1 MCTVPQIAPSPSL
14 PSDPT
19 RPLAL
24 LAFIGMDAHWT
35 DDPVFDTAWEDVG
48 GGVIVRG
55 DAWRRLQ
62 RLREEHGC
70 AGEVLRVAGP
80 TFRADAVHHA
90 ASHGGDDVRVV
101 PEPTNAADTNAR
113 KVVVSGSHVGYLPR
127 GCALSSG
134 PVRLLCVGT
143 APVPHCW
150 LFVGA

>member
-1 MCTVPQIAPSPSL
+1 MEGGRRRNLRDSAH
-14 PSDPT
+14 T
-19 RPLAL
+19 REAAL
-24 LAFIGMDAHWT
+24 LTPSAEGSTPSA
-35 DDPVFDTAWEDVG
+35 
-48 GGVIVRG
+48 R
-55 DAWRRLQ
+55 
-62 RLREEHGC
+62 C

>member
-1 MCTVPQIAPSPSL
+1 
-14 PSDPT
+14 
-19 RPLAL
+19 
-24 LAFIGMDAHWT
+24 MDAHWT

-150 LFVGA
+150 LFVRA